1 MESGSAPFSDVE
13 LMEHEENA
21 TPTKM
26 GRRLVLAGGLSLVLA
41 RLWSPGV
48 VAAQTAE
55 GERLRA
61 RSDSLLDGRI
71 RATARRGRDG
81 RMQGQAYGLVDA
93 SFPHVMRALCDLPV
107 FGSII
112 PTARS
117 VRVLA
122 RERGRGH
129 LELRGEAPLVGGY
142 QILANARIIGHTDG
156 THSVSL
162 DSADRSREMR
172 VRIVLSRTPGRVRTI
187 VGATIE
193 LDPRTLPAIGS
204 QRVHRN
210 AAIGTIAGLRREVHR
225 RGR

>member
-1 MESGSAPFSDVE
+1 MESGSVRCSVVE
-13 LMEHEENA
+13 PVTEEA
-21 TPTKM
+21 VVVPSV
-26 GRRLVLAGGLSLVLA
+26 GRRLALAGGLSLVLA
-41 RLWSPGV
+41 RLLGPAS
-48 VAAQTAE
+48 ASAQTTE

-61 RSDSLLDGRI
+61 RSESLLDGRI
-71 RATARRGRDG
+71 RGSARRGREG
-81 RMQGQAYGLVDA
+81 TMQGQAYGLVDA
-93 SFPHVMRALCDLPV
+93 SFPHVMRALCDLPIY
-107 FGSII
+107 GRII

-122 RERGRGH
+122 RERGHGRI
-129 LELRGEAPLVGGY
+129 ELRGDAPLVGGY

-156 THSVSL
+156 THSISL

-187 VGATIE
+187 VGVSIE

-210 AAIGTIAGLRREVHR
+210 AAIGTIAGLRRVVHR
-225 RGR
+225 PQR